1 MGPNQGVVRGVK
13 PNKLGRGQV
22 MSVLMRYAM
31 SMALVN
37 LGVPLAADAHTGDR
51 IYPIPELTDE
61 MLARIDLKDVSV
73 QDWIDVLGEP
83 VLTALDFE
91 TDIGSYNP
99 ADMDFRIW
107 LAWHDESDK
116 LFVAGQFADDATQVM
131 DSIYENGRIIP
142 RALTI
147 DSVSLFVDGDHSGPP
162 YGGRGGF
169 RQGTWYLATPFLVE
183 DPDVFFPADEPH
195 WASSPP
201 YCDGGGGVFNES
213 PIIWIIEFLVTPF
226 DVFGWDEDSPDGSIA
241 STLEAGEVIGLS
253 IEVLDYDG
261 LGVKDLTIFA
271 LSGVHWLQ
279 GDLLLDGLLLGA
291 GETLDDGSVV
301 EADSWARIKASL
313 AE

>member
-1 MGPNQGVVRGVK
+1 
-13 PNKLGRGQV
+13 
-22 MSVLMRYAM
+22 MSVLMRYAV

-51 IYPIPELTDE
+51 VYPIVELTDE
-61 MLARIDLKDVSV
+61 MLAQIDLKDVSV

-116 LFVAGQFADDATQVM
+116 LFVAGQFADDATQVEG
-131 DSIYENGRIIP
+131 SIYENARWE
-142 RALTI
+142 I
-147 DSVSLFVDGDHSGPP
+147 DRVSLFVDGDHSGPP
-162 YGGRGGF
+162 YAGPEGF
-169 RQGTWYLATPFLVE
+169 HQGTWYIATPFLAE
-183 DPDVFFPADEPH
+183 DPDVLFPADEPH

-201 YCDGGGGVFNES
+201 YSDGGGGVFNES
-213 PIIWIIEFLVTPF
+213 PIIWVIEFLVTPF

-241 STLEAGEVIGLS
+241 STLEAGEVIGLA
-253 IEVLDYDG
+253 IEVHDNDDFR
-261 LGVKDLTIFA
+261 VKERTRFA
-271 LSGVHWLQ
+271 LSGVLWWQ
-279 GDLLLDGLLLGA
+279 DDLLLDGLLLGA
-291 GETLDDGSVV
+291 GEILDDGSVV

>member
-1 MGPNQGVVRGVK
+1 
-13 PNKLGRGQV
+13 
-22 MSVLMRYAM
+22 M

-51 IYPIPELTDE
+51 VYPIVELTDE
-61 MLARIDLKDVSV
+61 MLAQIDLKDVSV

-116 LFVAGQFADDATQVM
+116 LFVAGQFADDATQVR
-131 DSIYENGRIIP
+131 DSIYEKNAP
-142 RALTI
+142 WVDT
-147 DSVSLFVDGDHSGPP
+147 VSLFVDGDHSGPP
-162 YGGRGGF
+162 YDGPEGF
-169 RQGTWYLATPFLVE
+169 HQGSWYWATPFVAEEPNVL
-183 DPDVFFPADEPH
+183 FPADEPH

-201 YCDGGGGVFNES
+201 YSDGGGGVFNES
-213 PIIWIIEFLVTPF
+213 PIIWVIEFLVTPF
-226 DVFGWDEDSPDGSIA
+226 DVFGWDKDSPDGSIA
-241 STLEAGEVIGLS
+241 STLEAGEVIGLG
-253 IEVLDYDG
+253 IEVLDYDA
-261 LGVKDLTIFA
+261 LGVKELTIFA
-271 LSGVHWLQ
+271 LSGVLWWQDDMLP
-279 GDLLLDGLLLGA
+279 DGLLLGA
-291 GETLDDGSVV
+291 GEILDDGSVV

>member
-1 MGPNQGVVRGVK
+1 
-13 PNKLGRGQV
+13 
-22 MSVLMRYAM
+22 MSVLMRYAV

-51 IYPIPELTDE
+51 VYPIVELTDE
-61 MLARIDLKDVSV
+61 MLAQIDLKDVSV
-73 QDWIDVLGEP
+73 QDWIDLLGEP

-91 TDIGSYNP
+91 TDMGSYNP

-116 LFVAGQFADDATQVM
+116 LFVAGQFADDATQVK
-131 DSIYENGRIIP
+131 DSIYDNAP
-142 RALTI
+142 WVDTVL
-147 DSVSLFVDGDHSGPP
+147 LFVDGDHSGPP
-162 YGGRGGF
+162 YAGPEGVP
-169 RQGTWYLATPFLVE
+169 QGSWYIATPFVAE
-183 DPDVFFPADEPH
+183 DPDVFFPADGPPH

-201 YCDGGGGVFNES
+201 YSDGGGGVFNES
-213 PIIWIIEFLVTPF
+213 PIIWVIEFLVTPF
-226 DVFGWDEDSPDGSIA
+226 DVFGWDKDSPDGSIA
-241 STLEAGEVIGLS
+241 STLEAGEVIGLG
-253 IEVLDYDG
+253 IEVLDYDA

-271 LSGVHWLQ
+271 LSGVHWWQ

-291 GETLDDGSVV
+291 GEILDDGSVV